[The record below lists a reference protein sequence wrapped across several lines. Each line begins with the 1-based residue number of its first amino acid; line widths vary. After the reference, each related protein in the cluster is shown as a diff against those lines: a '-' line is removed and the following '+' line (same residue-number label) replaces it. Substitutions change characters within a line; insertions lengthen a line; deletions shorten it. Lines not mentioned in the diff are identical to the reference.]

1 MRWSPHG
8 AARHRHRYRRRDRHR
23 SARHGPSPPRRAGAP
38 APGRGSW
45 GTPPRSAGRCGRL
58 RPPRRSRPGSRG
70 SSAGSPGRRTDRTE
84 QRRYGYTDPMNRT
97 ADRSRTKRLLPVM
110 ERKSALCGAAGP
122 GRALPACTSTPDAGA
137 DACARLR
144 VHELRGKDGGGS
156 SAGPVPG
163 RARPPASVT
172 PPPAQAPQGRG
183 GSGRQA
189 ACKAGRPAPTP
200 APPQRGSLE
209 ARVSRRFGWG
219 KGGEGRPPV
228 AGV

>member
-23 SARHGPSPPRRAGAP
+23 AARHGPSPPRRAGAP

-58 RPPRRSRPGSRG
+58 RPPRRSRPASRG

-84 QRRYGYTDPMNRT
+84 QRRHGYTDPMSRT

-144 VHELRGKDGGGS
+144 VHELRGKEGGGS
-156 SAGPVPG
+156 SRTGAGNAAAGP
-163 RARPPASVT
+163 RARPPASLDS
-172 PPPAQAPQGRG
+172 PLPRASPARQRRQRQAGGVQGRAARAHARAAAAG
-183 GSGRQA
+183 LSGSTGV
-189 ACKAGRPAPTP
+189 
-200 APPQRGSLE
+200 PPV
-209 ARVSRRFGWG
+209 RV
-219 KGGEGRPPV
+219 GEGR
-228 AGV
+228 